1 MGKCIEHVRVGEADG
16 IWYIEDEREHDD
28 GYKAVVGCEIERL
41 VSREEVSKGEGV
53 TYDAL
58 SLRMETMR
66 SANQRNGKLYIAIC
80 WELSVF
86 ADTYTN
92 WGFVEDLAVGIY

>member
-1 MGKCIEHVRVGEADG
+1 M
-16 IWYIEDEREHDD
+16 
-28 GYKAVVGCEIERL
+28 VGCEIERL
-41 VSREEVSKGEGV
+41 VSREVSKGGGV

-80 WELSVF
+80 WGLSVF
-86 ADTYTN
+86 TDTYT
-92 WGFVEDLAVGIY
+92 D